1 MAVRSFVM
9 EHFRS
14 TLATTAI
21 AVFGL
26 AVAAHSLHPSN
37 RDVLTTP
44 PRPVAAVAQPAAW
57 TDPPARLAA
66 PETTGAI
73 RTDLRSVV
81 PANPLPSAVP
91 APQQAAVMPPLASP
105 LPAEMAGSSE
115 PLRKAVVARRPK
127 GNERAAHRSARLRH
141 AALART
147 AAVDRTAAPAAPQ
160 AVQAAPAAASR
171 IDPIGDILRGLGLG
185 RDS

>member
-1 MAVRSFVM
+1 M

-26 AVAAHSLHPSN
+26 AMAAHSLHPGN
-37 RDVLTTP
+37 DAVQTHP
-44 PRPVAAVAQPAAW
+44 ARPVAAAVEPAAW
-57 TDPPARLAA
+57 TDPPAHLSA

-73 RTDLRSVV
+73 RTDLRSTA
-81 PANPLPSAVP
+81 PAGALPSAVP
-91 APQQAAVMPPLASP
+91 APQQAAVMPPVASP
-105 LPAEMAGSSE
+105 LPGEMAGPSE
-115 PLRKAVVARRPK
+115 PLRKTVAARRTRA
-127 GNERAAHRSARLRH
+127 NERAAHRSARLRH

-147 AAVDRTAAPAAPQ
+147 AAVERTAPPAAQ
-160 AVQAAPAAASR
+160 SVQAAPAASSR
-171 IDPIGDILRGLGLG
+171 IDPIGDILRGLGFG